1 MEHIANEEER
11 DWEITA
17 DGLYM
22 ATRGFLTRR
31 GYCCANLCRNCP
43 YINWRDN
50 LNWQPIAH
58 EYVHTT
64 RVSAKAVA
72 GAQALL
78 SYHKEHVQQGTREER
93 KLHNEMI
100 EHYAFLLEMWRKEHL

>member
-1 MEHIANEEER
+1 MEQSSSEG

-22 ATRGFLTRR
+22 ATRGFLMRR
-31 GYCCANLCRNCP
+31 GYCCANQCRNCP

-50 LNWQPIAH
+50 QAWRPVPH
-58 EYVHTT
+58 EYVRKM
-64 RVSAKAVA
+64 RVSSKAIA

-78 SYHKEHVQQGTREER
+78 SYHQEQGEQGTREER
-93 KLHNEMI
+93 KRHNDMI
-100 EHYAFLLEMWRKEHL
+100 VHYAFLLEQWKS

>member
-1 MEHIANEEER
+1 MAQISSEEEG

-22 ATRGFLTRR
+22 ATRSFLTRR
-31 GYCCANLCRNCP
+31 GYCCANQCRNCP

-50 LNWQPIAH
+50 PEWQPIAH
-58 EYVHTT
+58 EYVHTM
-64 RVSAKAVA
+64 RVSVKAVA

-78 SYHKEHVQQGTREER
+78 SYHKEHIDQGTSEER
-93 KLHNEMI
+93 KQHRKMI
-100 EHYAFLLEMWRKEHL
+100 EHYTFLLKCWRRE